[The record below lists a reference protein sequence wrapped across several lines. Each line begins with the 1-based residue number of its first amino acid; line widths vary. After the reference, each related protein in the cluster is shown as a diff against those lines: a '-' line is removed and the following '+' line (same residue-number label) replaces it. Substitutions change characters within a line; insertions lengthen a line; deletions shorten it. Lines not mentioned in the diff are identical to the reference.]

1 MTWNTKAANNLQ
13 VFRGS
18 KPRADVFTQDL
29 MQGSGCCPDGGA
41 TVSYDKLARRVR
53 FDNGLSHLNPL
64 GGNEKFQL
72 PLGDGFS
79 GSRDQIVAHI
89 NKFRVGARI
98 SVIAI
103 PTFAFVTGVGI
114 HVAAEEP
121 GLTFNLIT
129 RNGLVLPAGVIHQV
143 TTTGEACLPTRTL
156 AAGDYTGFGALGNA
170 LYIDIFGRSALGEFS
185 LESDEII
192 VEVATMPA
200 SGVVKGDFDIRISAS
215 YELQDR
221 AEV

>member
-1 MTWNTKAANNLQ
+1 MTWNNKAANNLQ

-18 KPRADVFTQDL
+18 KPRVDIYTQDL
-29 MQGSGCCPDGGA
+29 MKGAGCCPDNV
-41 TVSYDKLARRVR
+41 TVEYDKLARRVR
-53 FDNGLSHLNPL
+53 FDNGLSHLNPT

-79 GSRDQIVAHI
+79 MSRDEIIAHI
-89 NKFRVGARI
+89 NNVGVGATV

-114 HVAAEEP
+114 HVEAEEE
-121 GLTFNLIT
+121 GLTFNLKT
-129 RNGLVLPAGVIHQV
+129 RNGLVLPADVIHQV
-143 TTTGEACLPTRTL
+143 ETSGEACAPERTL
-156 AAGDYTGFGALGNA
+156 AAGSYEGFGAMGEN
-170 LYIDIFGRSALGEFS
+170 LYVDIFGRSALGEFS

-192 VEVATMPA
+192 VEVASMPA
-200 SGVVKGDFDIRISAS
+200 SGTVIGNFGIRISAS
-215 YELQDR
+215 YDIIDR